1 MVNGFA
7 EAQGKLQHLNRHEK
21 IFNKLAISKAWE
33 LENKPG
39 RSSVTKTVS
48 MIDNHRS
55 QIASSEGGSVD
66 SVLGRH
72 KKVKQSVGDSMKLAM
87 LPNQPPP
94 DPQIQQEWRGRPKKM
109 KDTTNVA
116 GTMDHTSSMLSASTA
131 SNSG

>member
-1 MVNGFA
+1 MSTTPTSATV
-7 EAQGKLQHLNRHEK
+7 KT
-21 IFNKLAISKAWE
+21 AISKAWA

-55 QIASSEGGSVD
+55 QIAGSEGGSVD

-72 KKVKQSVGDSMKLAM
+72 KKVKQSIGDSMKLAM

-109 KDTTNVA
+109 KDVTNVA
-116 GTMDHTSSMLSASTA
+116 GTMDHASAMLSPASTTA
-131 SNSG
+131 GSE